1 MDSSNKHKRQRNLKA
16 FIQKVI
22 LVVSLVYIICL
33 LWYKR
38 DHIQTLLA
46 NIRLHYILII
56 MTVQILFLIL
66 QAWRYQIII
75 KKCSGAKIPYKPWLK
90 LFILGRF
97 LNRFVPQLGNLFR
110 SIKLKQDYRI
120 SYTDYI
126 SSFLAFAWLD
136 TVFNLILALIVTL
149 ITASEFKVGSF
160 DAKYLL
166 FVILAFVLAVPI
178 VLNLLLKNINFKAKS
193 IKWIHS
199 KISEVFEVNINN
211 LKDISFLLK
220 TMALGLLV
228 FISICVI
235 LNTCFI
241 GLNIR
246 TQIAAIV
253 LFCALH
259 KLGLFITI
267 TPGNFGVQEI
277 VYGVL
282 AELMN
287 IGMEQGVLVSVIIR
301 ITGTI
306 VVSTW
311 GILCGGVEL
320 IKNRRNYISQGN
332 TTVASDAPAPP
343 GQSSSA

>member
-1 MDSSNKHKRQRNLKA
+1 MNSNNNHKRNVKA
-16 FIQKVI
+16 IAQKIV
-22 LVVSLVYIICL
+22 LAVSLVYILCL
-33 LWYKR
+33 LWHKR
-38 DHIQTLLA
+38 DQVQTLLA
-46 NIRLHYILII
+46 NIRLEYILII
-56 MTVQILFLIL
+56 MTVQIIFLIL
-66 QAWRYQIII
+66 QAWRYQIVIE
-75 KKCSGAKIPYKPWLK
+75 KCSGTKIPYKPWLK

-97 LNRFVPQLGNLFR
+97 LNRFVPQSGNLFR

-136 TVFNLILALIVTL
+136 TIFNLIVAIIVIR
-149 ITASEFKVGSF
+149 ITASELKIGSVN
-160 DAKYLL
+160 AAYLL
-166 FVILAFVLAVPI
+166 IAVVAVIFVVPFL
-178 VLNLLLKNINFKAKS
+178 LNLLFKNINFKAKS

-199 KISEVFEVNINN
+199 KISEVLTVNINN

-220 TMALGLLV
+220 TAILGLLV
-228 FISICVI
+228 FISVCVI

-259 KLGLFITI
+259 KLSLFVTI
-267 TPGNFGVQEI
+267 TPGNIGVQEI
-277 VYGVL
+277 AYGVL

-287 IGMEQGVLVSVIIR
+287 IGMEQGILVSVIIR
-301 ITGTI
+301 IAGTI
-306 VVSTW
+306 VVSVW

-320 IKNRRNYISQGN
+320 IKNRRSYLSGGGGD
-332 TTVASDAPAPP
+332 TKPFE
-343 GQSSSA
+343 